1 MSLKLHLNKKRILY
15 AICFALFCLIDQR
28 SKTCSGLDGWLE
40 SFRDLTGVVM
50 AVVIMSHYRVG
61 DFMKRKLPYLAWS
74 LAGIAGGVFFCLC
87 GQEYVYFLNDRIV
100 ITMDVFFFG
109 HILIHTFID
118 IVMEKKR
125 PKLNKWFACAW
136 LFMMLWMIVSR
147 SEYIWPLTYL
157 IMFGCFY
164 LTDYTKEEQEDLF
177 QGMLD
182 GVILAFFLIQG
193 WAFVFR
199 PYDVIRYKGAYNNC
213 NLNALFYCVVLA
225 AAISKLIYTT
235 RKSAN
240 KWIRLYYWLGIGVT
254 LAFLFMT
261 IGRTGWMTGAVLVLV
276 GLLSIKMITGR
287 KNLIK
292 NCFVVVLC
300 FCLMFPLV
308 FGAVRY
314 LPPAFH
320 HPVWFFGEWRE
331 TRVHSWDK
339 WDSEKF
345 VDLDEL
351 LKAVSGRIGYF
362 LDYFSEKSALTIRAK
377 AAEATPEQ
385 MARYEEA
392 LWQGYALGLEYKN
405 QSIPVRKA
413 IYKYYIDH
421 LNLFGHPYSE
431 QGFQLWPTYWI
442 GHAHNIYLQYGTDF
456 GIPVLVLFVALIIWA
471 SALYIRQFLGN
482 PLDKPEKAVGSLLFL
497 LVPAVFGLF
506 EYCWGV
512 GSLSITLLFI
522 VWRRAICYEKE
533 C

>member
-1 MSLKLHLNKKRILY
+1 MPLKLHLNKKRILY

-28 SKTCSGLDGWLE
+28 TKTCSGLDGWLE

-50 AVVIMSHYRVG
+50 AALIMSHYHIA
-61 DFMKRKLPYLAWS
+61 DFTKHKLPYLVWS
-74 LAGIAGGVFFCLC
+74 LVGIVGGVFFAVC
-87 GQEYVYFLNDRIV
+87 GQQYIYFWNDRIV
-100 ITMDVFFFG
+100 IAIDIFLFG
-109 HILIHTFID
+109 HILLHTFID
-118 IVMEKKR
+118 VLLEKKR
-125 PKLNKWFACAW
+125 PKLNNRFACCW
-136 LFMMLWMIVSR
+136 LVMMLWMIVSR

-182 GVILAFFLIQG
+182 GIIVAFFLLQG

-199 PYDVIRYKGAYNNC
+199 PYDVVQYKGAYNNC
-213 NLNALFYCVVLA
+213 NLNALFYCTVLA
-225 AAISKLIYTT
+225 AAVSRLIYNT

-240 KWIRLYYWLGIGVT
+240 RWIRLYYWLGIGVT

-261 IGRTGWMTGAVLVLV
+261 IGRTGWMTAAALVLV
-276 GLLSIKMITGR
+276 GLLALKRVTGR
-287 KNLIK
+287 NNFIK
-292 NCFVVVLC
+292 NGLLVVLC

-331 TRVHSWDK
+331 TRVHSWDP

-351 LKAVSGRIGYF
+351 LKRVSGRVGYV
-362 LDYFSEKSALTIRAK
+362 LEYFSDKSALTIRAK

-385 MARYEEA
+385 MARYEEM
-392 LWQGYALGLEYKN
+392 LRQGYALDLQYKG

-413 IYKYYIDH
+413 IYKYYIKH
-421 LNLFGHPYSE
+421 LNLLGHPYSE

-456 GIPVLVLFVALIIWA
+456 GIPVLILFAALIIWA
-471 SALYIRQFLGN
+471 AVLYIRQFLAD
-482 PLDKPEKAVGSLLFL
+482 PSDKPEEAIGSLLLL
-497 LVPAVFGLF
+497 LVPAVFGLLEF
-506 EYCWGV
+506 CWGA

-522 VWRRAICYEKE
+522 VWRRAICDEK
-533 C
+533 